1 MYFAECPRKTLG
13 KDFFAECPPG
23 WHSAKMCKVIF
34 AECQMVDTRQRIL
47 YRVPPIWHSA
57 KFILKIKKNF
67 AECQITGTRQRRRIY
82 SPAAFFLLISLLC
95 LLSIAPSRLPAP
107 AAARL
112 PRARPA
118 AAARSSGGS
127 NELGPP
133 LPGRLRYSLRPAVY
147 AQPPS
152 GHPRV
157 HHRRRPRP
165 RIGIIFFLD
174 QSLYYYS
181 TINCISMMFEI
192 LHMHYVIRLYL

>member
-1 MYFAECPRKTLG
+1 VPDRG
-13 KDFFAECPPG
+13 
-23 WHSAKMCKVIF
+23 HSAKKLIIQTCGLF
-34 AECQMVDTRQRIL
+34 FSFLLLSLSHRDNDA
-47 YRVPPIWHSA
+47 
-57 KFILKIKKNF
+57 
-67 AECQITGTRQRRRIY
+67 RRRPS
-82 SPAAFFLLISLLC
+82 SPECHQSH
-95 LLSIAPSRLPAP
+95 PRPP
-107 AAARL
+107 

-118 AAARSSGGS
+118 AGHHPASAATRPPPCARCRPAVSLRPPPLGCRPSIVVRWLS
-127 NELGPP
+127 HELGRPP
-133 LPGRLRYSLRPAVY
+133 PGRLRYSLRPAIH

-181 TINCISMMFEI
+181 TINCVYMMFEI

>member
-1 MYFAECPRKTLG
+1 MPDRG
-13 KDFFAECPPG
+13 
-23 WHSAKMCKVIF
+23 HSAKKLIIPTCG
-34 AECQMVDTRQRIL
+34 L
-47 YRVPPIWHSA
+47 
-57 KFILKIKKNF
+57 
-67 AECQITGTRQRRRIY
+67 
-82 SPAAFFLLISLLC
+82 FFSFV
-95 LLSIAPSRLPAP
+95 LLSLSHRVAPTRPSPVAARAPPSHPRPPPRARPAGRPPPPPASLRPLPPSRLPAP

-133 LPGRLRYSLRPAVY
+133 LPGRLRYSLRPAVH

-181 TINCISMMFEI
+181 TINCIYMMFEI
-192 LHMHYVIRLYL
+192 LHMHFVIRLYL

>member
-1 MYFAECPRKTLG
+1 VPDRG
-13 KDFFAECPPG
+13 
-23 WHSAKMCKVIF
+23 HSAKKLIIPTCGLFFSFLLSLSHRDID
-34 AECQMVDTRQRIL
+34 A
-47 YRVPPIWHSA
+47 
-57 KFILKIKKNF
+57 
-67 AECQITGTRQRRRIY
+67 RRRPS
-82 SPAAFFLLISLLC
+82 SPERHQAIRGRPHALGRPAGHHRRRPPCARCRPAVSLRPPPLGCHELGRRRSAATS
-95 LLSIAPSRLPAP
+95 SA
-107 AAARL
+107 
-112 PRARPA
+112 A

-127 NELGPP
+127 HELGPP
-133 LPGRLRYSLRPAVY
+133 PPGRLRYSQRPAVH

-181 TINCISMMFEI
+181 TINCIYMMFEI